1 MIVMDME
8 QFYNNSWYDGKDK
21 IEKRYPVILKM
32 IGSHN
37 KVLDVGCGTG
47 FLSLLMK
54 NQDNDVY
61 GIDISEVALRKAEL
75 KGIKVKR
82 EDVENTL
89 PFDDNIFDIV
99 ICSEVIEHLF
109 NPMYLLEEIRR
120 VLKPDGY
127 IVLSTPNV
135 AYFLRRIALL
145 FGKFPEEVKWART
158 SNTNEWEHIR
168 FFTFTSLIRVI
179 ESTGFSLIEIK
190 GIDRFTN
197 LPFSKIS
204 INLFSQGFVVKATKK
219 GDDLE

>member
-1 MIVMDME
+1 VIVMDME
-8 QFYNNSWYDGKDK
+8 QFYNNSWHEAKEI
-21 IEKRYPVILKM
+21 IEKRYPIILKM
-32 IGSHN
+32 VGSHN

-82 EDVENTL
+82 GDVENTL
-89 PFDDNIFDIV
+89 PFDDNTFDIV
-99 ICSEVIEHLF
+99 VCSEVIEHLF
-109 NPMYLLEEIRR
+109 NPMYLLEEIWR

-135 AYFLRRIALL
+135 AYFLRRIALF

-168 FFTFTSLIRVI
+168 FFTINSLRKIL
-179 ESTGFSLIEIK
+179 ESAGFNCNEVR
-190 GIDRFTN
+190 GVDRFMN
-197 LPFSKIS
+197 VPLSKVS
-204 INLFSQGFVVKATKK
+204 INLFSQGFCVKAFKL
-219 GDDLE
+219 G